1 MYVLAAD
8 KSDKGVDDAEVLGIL
23 HSLYTMTFTSQ
34 GRQSVAFVFSLD
46 DNLKVLLPF
55 IEVTGRVSIKS
66 AYLTLLPVS
75 LAIMTCGTFDIFSP
89 LVSYMV
95 KKCLEKGYCA
105 VSEVTLKAIF
115 LLKNTNML

>member
-1 MYVLAAD
+1 MFYHQMLVDYPTLLHESTPSLLPLAAD

-66 AYLTLLPVS
+66 TYIALLPYIIGHQCTP
-75 LAIMTCGTFDIFSP
+75 A
-89 LVSYMV
+89 
-95 KKCLEKGYCA
+95 
-105 VSEVTLKAIF
+105 TL
-115 LLKNTNML
+115 

>member
-1 MYVLAAD
+1 MLVDYPTRLHESNHHFLLLPAD

-55 IEVTGRVSIKS
+55 IEVTGKVSIKS
-66 AYLTLLPVS
+66 AFLASLPCIFRHNFTPTTL
-75 LAIMTCGTFDIFSP
+75 
-89 LVSYMV
+89 
-95 KKCLEKGYCA
+95 
-105 VSEVTLKAIF
+105 
-115 LLKNTNML
+115 